1 MLHFGGWSL
10 SLRLSQI
17 SRRRLIGS
25 LLPLS
30 GALCL
35 LRLPT
40 AYSDPLSPTTTGPA
54 TSQTAPQSTA
64 ASTPSAPV
72 NSVVAPDL
80 LNRPVEE
87 IRVTGNAQVSLQV
100 ILNQVRTQVG
110 DKFVPEQVQ
119 EDYQRIY
126 GLKRFSNVQAKVEPT
141 ASGVIVIFEV
151 TEEKLIRAIRFQGNT
166 TITSDV
172 LSKDIDLKVGEAI
185 EQFRIA
191 LAKRAIIADLRNKNH
206 PFAHVDVD
214 TDNLTKT
221 GELVFKIVEGPNVKI
236 RNIAFIGNK
245 SFSADQ
251 LGFFWGKLN
260 EQVRSRWETVWGLL
274 DSGALDLET
283 VEEDVA
289 ALRHF
294 YQSQGYFDVKVGRKL
309 IYSPDQTEVEI
320 DYLIDEGP
328 RYKVARILFQGN
340 TKLSDQQLRKDFQL
354 TEGKYFDSEAVQH
367 DVKQIIRAY
376 SPLGYVYDPNST
388 DQAYLQ
394 VGKAQYPWTAKLV
407 YHKEPGTLDL
417 VYEISEGRPFR
428 LGNIHLKGNDNTQDK
443 VVDRELRVQPGQLYN
458 SGELTDAVDR
468 IKALPE
474 FTDVK
479 ITPIGNAPDTRD
491 VLVDLSE
498 NAHTAQIS
506 FGGQVDSNLGLGGN
520 FKFTQTNFDISKFPN
535 RVEDLW
541 TGDKAFVGAGQTFSA
556 TFQPGI
562 NYTNARV
569 AFTEP
574 YVFDQPY
581 SNTDEAYYEQYQR
594 EAWYERH
601 AGGAITF
608 GKQINYEWTTA
619 VTLGAED
626 VYIGGITDYHP
637 LTDRVDVISPITHL
651 PVNNRLGQVQTYLR
665 SERAPEVLAAAGDNA
680 ITNIGWTIRHDA
692 TNPGTL
698 SYKGDRETFRYDYYG
713 AMGGS
718 SFSKFTLSLDN
729 YTTLYTDVTDRKTVL
744 NLHADTG
751 YITPDAPFFE
761 RFYGGGRG
769 SMRGFEY
776 RGVSPRDG
784 RALDPVGGDFNLDA
798 TAELSFPVY
807 GDNFRGVVFTDVG
820 TVEPDIRIHTIRQ
833 SVGAGI
839 RVVVP
844 FLSRAPL
851 AFDLAFPVRKSD
863 QDNEQIFSF
872 GVGFER

>member
-1 MLHFGGWSL
+1 L
-10 SLRLSQI
+10 SLRISQN
-17 SRRRLIGS
+17 SRRRLIGL
-25 LLPLS
+25 LLPIS
-30 GALCL
+30 GTLCL
-35 LRLPT
+35 ISPSSVN
-40 AYSDPLSPTTTGPA
+40 ADPIGPA
-54 TSQTAPQSTA
+54 TSQA
-64 ASTPSAPV
+64 ASGQATSAPAAAPSAPI

-110 DKFVPEQVQ
+110 DKFIPEQVQ

-126 GLKRFSNVQAKVEPT
+126 SLKRFSNVQAKVEPT
-141 ASGVIVIFEV
+141 ATGVIVIFEV
-151 TEEKLIRAIRFQGNT
+151 TEEKLIRSIRFVGNA

-185 EQFRIA
+185 EQFRIS
-191 LAKRAIIADLRNKNH
+191 LAKRAIIFDLRNKNH
-206 PFAHVDVD
+206 PFAHVDV
-214 TDNLTKT
+214 NMNHLTET
-221 GELVFKIVEGPNVKI
+221 GELVFNIVEGPRVVI

-245 SFSADQ
+245 SFTADQ

-260 EQVRSRWETVWGLL
+260 DQVRSRWETIWGLL
-274 DSGALDLET
+274 DSGALDPET

-294 YQSQGYFDVKVGRKL
+294 YQGQGYFDVKVGRKL
-309 IYSPDQTEVEI
+309 IYSPDQSSVEI

-328 RYKVARILFQGN
+328 RYKVGRIIFQGN
-340 TKLSDQQLRKDFQL
+340 SKLSEQDLRKNFSL
-354 TEGKYFDSEAVQH
+354 AEGRYFDSELVSH

-376 SPLGYVYDPNST
+376 SPLGYVYDPNSN
-388 DQAYLQ
+388 DPAYLQ
-394 VGKAQYPWTAKLV
+394 VGKGQFQGTAKPI
-407 YHKEPGTLDL
+407 YHKDPGTVDL
-417 VYEISEGRPFR
+417 LYEISEGRPFR
-428 LGNIHLKGNDNTQDK
+428 LGNIHIKGNENAQDK
-443 VVDRELRVQPGQLYN
+443 VVARELRVQPGQLYN
-458 SGELTDAVDR
+458 SGELTDAIDR
-468 IKALPE
+468 IKGISGPLFSDA
-474 FTDVK
+474 K

-491 VLVDLSE
+491 VLVDLNE
-498 NAHTAQIS
+498 NPHTAQVS

-520 FKFTQTNFDISKFPN
+520 FKFVQTNFDITKFPN
-535 RVEDLW
+535 RIEDLW

-556 TFQPGI
+556 TFQPGVD
-562 NYTNARV
+562 YTNARI

-574 YVFDQPY
+574 YVFDQSY
-581 SNTDEAYYEQYQR
+581 SNTDEAFYEQYQR

-619 VTLGAED
+619 ITLGAED
-626 VYIGGITDYHP
+626 VYVGGITDYWP
-637 LTDRVDVISPITHL
+637 LSNRVDVINPITHL
-651 PVNNRLGQVQTYLR
+651 PNTNRLGQVQTYLR
-665 SERAPEVLAAAGDNA
+665 SERAPEVLAGAGDNA
-680 ITNIGWTIRHDA
+680 ITNIGWTLRHDT

-698 SYKGDRETFRYDYYG
+698 LYKGDRETFRYDYYG
-713 AMGGS
+713 VMGGP
-718 SFSKFTLSLDN
+718 SFHKFTLGLDN

-744 NLHADTG
+744 NLHADAG

-769 SMRGFEY
+769 SIRGFEY

-784 RALDPVGGDFNLDA
+784 RALDPVGGNFNLNA
-798 TAELSFPVY
+798 TAEVSFPIY

-844 FLSRAPL
+844 ILSQAPI
-851 AFDLAFPVRKSD
+851 AFDLAFPVKKAD

>member
-1 MLHFGGWSL
+1 M
-10 SLRLSQI
+10 
-17 SRRRLIGS
+17 
-25 LLPLS
+25 LPLS
-30 GALCL
+30 GALCFTCV
-35 LRLPT
+35 RLSY
-40 AYSDPLSPTTTGPA
+40 ADPIGPA
-54 TSQTAPQSTA
+54 TSQA
-64 ASTPSAPV
+64 AVDSSPS

-119 EDYQRIY
+119 EDYERIY

-141 ASGVIVIFEV
+141 ATGVIVIFEV
-151 TEEKLIRAIRFQGNT
+151 TEEKLIKSIRFVGNT
-166 TITSDV
+166 TLTSDV
-172 LSKDIDLKVGEAI
+172 LTKDIDLKVGEAI
-185 EQFRIA
+185 AQFRVA
-191 LAKRAIIADLRNKNH
+191 LAKRAIIADLRSKNH
-206 PFAHVDVD
+206 PFAHVEVNMDH
-214 TDNLTKT
+214 LTSS
-221 GELVFKIVEGPNVKI
+221 GELVFNIVEGPKVVV

-245 SFSADQ
+245 SFTADQ

-260 EQVRSRWETVWGLL
+260 DQVRSRWETIWGLL
-274 DSGALDLET
+274 DSGALDAET

-289 ALRHF
+289 SLRHF

-309 IYSPDQTEVEI
+309 IYSPDQSEVEI
-320 DYLIDEGP
+320 DYLIDEGV
-328 RYKVARILFQGN
+328 RYKISRIIFEGN
-340 TKLSDQQLRKDFQL
+340 SKLSDKQLRENFQA
-354 TEGKYFDSEAVQH
+354 TEGRYFDSEMVAH

-376 SPLGYVYDPNST
+376 SPLGYVYDPAST

-394 VGKAQYPWTAKLV
+394 VGKPQYPWTAKLI
-407 YHKEPGTLDL
+407 YHKDPGTLDL

-428 LGNIHLKGNDNTQDK
+428 LGNIRIKGNQNTQDK
-443 VVDRELRVQPGQLYN
+443 VVARELRVQPGQLYD

-468 IKALPE
+468 IKNLPGGL

-491 VLVDLSE
+491 VLVDLTE

-520 FKFTQTNFDISKFPN
+520 FKFVQSNFDITKFPN
-535 RVEDLW
+535 RIEDLW
-541 TGDKAFVGAGQTFSA
+541 SGDKAFVGAGQTFSA
-556 TFQPGI
+556 TFQPGV

-581 SNTDEAYYEQYQR
+581 SNTDEAFYEQYQR

-601 AGGAITF
+601 EGGAITF

-626 VYIGGITDYHP
+626 VYIGGINDYHP
-637 LTDRVDVISPITHL
+637 INERVDVINPITHL
-651 PVNNRLGQVQTYLR
+651 PNTNSRGQVQTYLR
-665 SERAPEVLAAAGDNA
+665 SERAPEVLAASGDNA
-680 ITNIGWTIRHDA
+680 ITNIGWTLRHDS
-692 TNPGTL
+692 TNPGSL
-698 SYKGDRETFRYDYYG
+698 IYKGDRETLRYDYYG
-713 AMGGS
+713 VMGGS
-718 SFSKFTLSLDN
+718 SFSKVTVGLDN
-729 YTTLYTDVTDRKTVL
+729 YTTIYTDVTDRKTVL
-744 NLHADTG
+744 NLHADGG

-761 RFYGGGRG
+761 RFYDGGRG
-769 SMRGFEY
+769 SLRGFEY

-784 RALDPVGGDFNLDA
+784 RALDPVGGDFSLNG

-833 SVGAGI
+833 SVGAGV
-839 RVVVP
+839 RVVIP

-851 AFDLAFPVRKSD
+851 AFDIAFPVKKSN